1 MFFVMVY
8 IKVVGLDQFI
18 VGRVSRDYT
27 DKIAN
32 LYEMDEDEV
41 NFVAPNC
48 MIFHRGVEQTSWH
61 VLVNVMAPKKVLV
74 LQDQMSDLIKAAF
87 ANVTINLDIVF
98 SYYSEDD
105 YDFYRNNDY
114 PRYISEDNIVD
125 DEVEYEDVDD
135 DEIFDGDIF
144 ASVKT
149 KLK

>member
-1 MFFVMVY
+1 MVY

-27 DKIAN
+27 NKIAN

-48 MIFHRGVEQTSWH
+48 MIFHKGVEQTSWH
-61 VLVNVMAPKKVLV
+61 VLINVMAPKKVLV

>member
-1 MFFVMVY
+1 MVY

-27 DKIAN
+27 NKIAN

-48 MIFHRGVEQTSWH
+48 MIFHKGVEQTSWH

>member
-1 MFFVMVY
+1 MVY